1 MKKKLQNLVEI
12 QRAYIEFLHR
22 EVGKYSTTSKY
33 QISNIDYRY
42 GQELRDQIEDI
53 NESLE
58 E

>member
-12 QRAYIEFLHR
+12 QRTYIEFLHR
-22 EVGKYSTTSKY
+22 EVSKYSTTSKY

-42 GQELRDQIEDI
+42 GQELRDQIKEI

>member
-12 QRAYIEFLHR
+12 QEAYIEFLHR
-22 EVGKYSTTSKY
+22 EIGKYSTTSKY
-33 QISNIDYRY
+33 QISNIDYSY
-42 GQELRDQIEDI
+42 GQELRDKIEGI